1 VFVFLCYRPGGLL
14 QRGFAACGLLERS
27 LAPSSR
33 TLYLNSMI
41 TWLAN
46 PQRFLAFSRVA
57 APLFGVL
64 AALLAAAA
72 LWTGWSVPDDYQQ
85 GSTIRLFF
93 IHVPATITGMFI
105 YACLAVSAFFG
116 LVFRHSLADAAA
128 RAAAPLGAAVTF
140 LGLVTGSFW
149 AKPMF
154 GTWWAWDA
162 RFTSF
167 LILFLFYVGYMALQA
182 AIDDETKADR
192 ASGIL
197 ALVGAI
203 NLPIIYFSV
212 DWWNSLHQG
221 QTLFVPGKLAAAYV
235 APAFLMLG
243 AFYFGFG
250 ALWLVRIRGEIW
262 RRRAQALAVQGAR

>member
-1 VFVFLCYRPGGLL
+1 
-14 QRGFAACGLLERS
+14 
-27 LAPSSR
+27 
-33 TLYLNSMI
+33 MI

-57 APLFGVL
+57 APILGAL
-64 AALLAAAA
+64 AAILAAIA
-72 LWTGWSVPDDYQQ
+72 LWLGWSVPDDYQQ

-93 IHVPATITGMFI
+93 IHVPAALTGMLI
-105 YACLAVSAFFG
+105 YACLAASAFFG

-128 RAAAPLGAAVTF
+128 RAAAPLGAGVTF

-149 AKPMF
+149 GRAMW
-154 GTWWAWDA
+154 GAWWAWDA
-162 RFTSF
+162 RLTSY
-167 LILFLFYVGYMALQA
+167 LIQFLFFVSYMALQA
-182 AIDDETKADR
+182 AIDDETRADR

-212 DWWNSLHQG
+212 QWWNSLHQG
-221 QTLFVPGKLAAAYV
+221 DTLF
-235 APAFLMLG
+235 APAGHGMAAVYWWPAILMLG
-243 AFYFGFG
+243 AFYTGFG

-262 RRRAQALAVQGAR
+262 RRRAQALAVQRAR

>member
-1 VFVFLCYRPGGLL
+1 
-14 QRGFAACGLLERS
+14 
-27 LAPSSR
+27 
-33 TLYLNSMI
+33 MI

-57 APLFGVL
+57 APILGVL
-64 AALLAAAA
+64 AALLAVAA

-93 IHVPATITGMFI
+93 IHVPSTVTGMLI

-128 RAAAPLGAAVTF
+128 RAAAPLGAAITL

-154 GTWWAWDA
+154 GAWWVWDA
-162 RFTSF
+162 RLTSF

-192 ASGIL
+192 ASGIW
-197 ALVGAI
+197 ALVGAV

-212 DWWNSLHQG
+212 QWWNTLHQG
-221 QTLFVPGKLAAAYV
+221 ASVSITRAPSMATTMLTGMLVMAIAFWMYSIAAAMLRV
-235 APAFLMLG
+235 RGIIRERGAAFS
-243 AFYFGFG
+243 
-250 ALWLVRIRGEIW
+250 
-262 RRRAQALAVQGAR
+262 

>member
-1 VFVFLCYRPGGLL
+1 
-14 QRGFAACGLLERS
+14 
-27 LAPSSR
+27 
-33 TLYLNSMI
+33 MI

-57 APLFGVL
+57 APILGAV
-64 AALLAAAA
+64 AVLLAGAS
-72 LWTGWSVPDDYQQ
+72 LWLGWGAPDDYQQ
-85 GSTIRLFF
+85 GSTIRLLF
-93 IHVPATITGMFI
+93 IHVPCAITGMFI

-149 AKPMF
+149 GRPMW
-154 GTWWAWDA
+154 GAWWVWDA
-162 RFTSF
+162 RLTSF

-192 ASGIL
+192 ASGIW
-197 ALVGAI
+197 ALVGAV
-203 NLPIIYFSV
+203 NLPIVYYSV
-212 DWWNSLHQG
+212 QWWNSLHQG
-221 QTLFVPGKLAAAYV
+221 ETLFAAGKLAAPY
-235 APAFLMLG
+235 APPVFLMLG
-243 AFYFGFG
+243 AFYLGFG

>member
-1 VFVFLCYRPGGLL
+1 
-14 QRGFAACGLLERS
+14 
-27 LAPSSR
+27 
-33 TLYLNSMI
+33 MI

-57 APLFGVL
+57 APILGVL
-64 AALLAAAA
+64 AVTLAAMA

-93 IHVPATITGMFI
+93 IHVPCTITSMFI
-105 YACLAVSAFFG
+105 YGCLAVSAFFG

-128 RAAAPLGAAVTF
+128 RAAAPLGAAYTF

-154 GTWWAWDA
+154 GTWWVWDA
-162 RFTSF
+162 RFTSY
-167 LILFLFYVGYMALQA
+167 LILLLLYLGYMALQA
-182 AIDDETKADR
+182 SIDDETKADR

-212 DWWNSLHQG
+212 QWWSTLHQG
-221 QTLFVPGKLAAAYV
+221 DTLFTPGKLAPAYV

-243 AFYFGFG
+243 AFYLGFG